1 VEIFKFYSLFIIR
14 FNYVLNF
21 FEIFTGTL
29 VGMKSKKH
37 TTENLKVCYLSKVDP
52 EEFWDFLRPP
62 QEEINKI
69 D

>member
-1 VEIFKFYSLFIIR
+1 LKFI
-14 FNYVLNF
+14 
-21 FEIFTGTL
+21 GTL
-29 VGMKSKKH
+29 VGMKTKKH
-37 TTENLKVCYLSKVDP
+37 VTENLKVCFLPKVDP